1 MASRSQFEGFPPPKS
16 TLQRFILNACDPIS
30 NYEPNL
36 ALNLEVVDLINS
48 KKGNAPREA
57 ASTLVQL
64 INHRNPNVSLLALGL
79 LDICVKNCGY
89 PFHLQI
95 STKEF
100 LNELVRRFPERPP
113 IRPSRVQSKILEAI
127 EEWRG
132 TICQT
137 SRYKEDLGF
146 IRDMHRLLLYKGYM
160 FPEVR
165 REDAAVLNPS
175 DVCWPIALHFVITV
189 LTIAELTISR
199 GDGSR
204 RACRP
209 VCETPR
215 ADTKR
220 NSSGS
225 ARSQSPHEGHGWL

>member
-1 MASRSQFEGFPPPKS
+1 MFYLPLK
-16 TLQRFILNACDPIS
+16 I
-30 NYEPNL
+30 
-36 ALNLEVVDLINS
+36 VDIDET
-48 KKGNAPREA
+48 K
-57 ASTLVQL
+57 
-64 INHRNPNVSLLALGL
+64 L

-113 IRPSRVQSKILEAI
+113 IRPSRVQSRILESI
-127 EEWRG
+127 EEWRQ

-175 DVCWPIALHFVITV
+175 DV
-189 LTIAELTISR
+189 R
-199 GDGSR
+199 
-204 RACRP
+204 CR
-209 VCETPR
+209 
-215 ADTKR
+215 
-220 NSSGS
+220 
-225 ARSQSPHEGHGWL
+225 L

>member
-1 MASRSQFEGFPPPKS
+1 MEAASARMASRSQFEGFAPPKS
-16 TLQRFILNACDPIS
+16 TLQRFIFNACDPIS

-36 ALNLEVVDLINS
+36 ALNLEIVDLINS
-48 KKGNAPREA
+48 KKGSAPREA
-57 ASTLVQL
+57 ASTIVQL
-64 INHRNPNVSLLALGL
+64 INHRNPNVALLALSL

-113 IRPSRVQSKILEAI
+113 LRASRVQNKILEAI
-127 EEWRG
+127 EEWRS

-137 SRYKEDLGF
+137 SRYKDDLGF

-165 REDAAVLNPS
+165 RDDAAVLNPS
-175 DVCWPIALHFVITV
+175 DVGNPVV
-189 LTIAELTISR
+189 LVTGADRNRISNL
-199 GDGSR
+199 
-204 RACRP
+204 
-209 VCETPR
+209 PR
-215 ADTKR
+215 KW
-220 NSSGS
+220 NVKS
-225 ARSQSPHEGHGWL
+225 AKLNQPNYRS

>member
-1 MASRSQFEGFPPPKS
+1 MEAASARAAARDRWNEFGRAPSQ
-16 TLQRFILNACDPIS
+16 LARFVQAACSPE

-36 ALNLEVVDLINS
+36 ALNLEIADLINS
-48 KKGNAPREA
+48 KKAGAPREA
-57 ASTLVQL
+57 ATAIVGF
-64 INHRNPNVSLLALGL
+64 INHRNPNVALLAISL

-113 IRPSRVQSKILEAI
+113 MRPTRVQAKILEAI

-132 TICQT
+132 TICET

-146 IRDMHRLLLYKGYM
+146 IRDMHRLLSYKGYA

-175 DVCWPIALHFVITV
+175 DVSAIMCTTLHV
-189 LTIAELTISR
+189 LVLMISE
-199 GDGSR
+199 SQIR
-204 RACRP
+204 R
-209 VCETPR
+209 
-215 ADTKR
+215 R
-220 NSSGS
+220 NG
-225 ARSQSPHEGHGWL
+225 GGGT

>member
-1 MASRSQFEGFPPPKS
+1 MTLHTFTERAYSPLDQALHLHRAEMEAASARYAARDRFAYPMEPATTP
-16 TLQRFILNACDPIS
+16 LQRYIQNACSPE
-30 NYEPNL
+30 NFEPNL
-36 ALNLEVVDLINS
+36 ALCLEIADLINA

-57 ASTLVQL
+57 AISIVQY
-64 INHRNPNVSLLALGL
+64 INHRNPNVSLLALSL

-113 IRPSRVQSKILEAI
+113 IRTTRVQNRILELI
-127 EEWRG
+127 EEWRQ

-137 SRYKEDLGF
+137 SKYREDLGF
-146 IRDMHRLLLYKGYM
+146 IRDMHRLLTYKGYV

-175 DVCWPIALHFVITV
+175 DVSLPS
-189 LTIAELTISR
+189 SR
-199 GDGSR
+199 G
-204 RACRP
+204 
-209 VCETPR
+209 VPR
-215 ADTKR
+215 CI
-220 NSSGS
+220 
-225 ARSQSPHEGHGWL
+225 

>member
-1 MASRSQFEGFPPPKS
+1 MEATSARMASRNQFDGFSPPRS
-16 TLQRFILNACDPIS
+16 NLQRFIFNACDPIA
-30 NYEPNL
+30 NIEPNL

-57 ASTLVQL
+57 AVTIVQL
-64 INHRNPNVSLLALGL
+64 INHRNPNVSMLALSL

-113 IRPSRVQSKILEAI
+113 IRPSRVQGKILEAI
-127 EEWRG
+127 EEWRQ

-137 SRYKEDLGF
+137 SRYKDDLGF

-165 REDAAVLNPS
+165 QEDAAVLNPS
-175 DVCWPIALHFVITV
+175 DVCIIVF
-189 LTIAELTISR
+189 S
-199 GDGSR
+199 
-204 RACRP
+204 
-209 VCETPR
+209 
-215 ADTKR
+215 
-220 NSSGS
+220 
-225 ARSQSPHEGHGWL
+225 

>member
-1 MASRSQFEGFPPPKS
+1 MLGKPARSSSRYCQLDQSP
-16 TLQRFILNACDPIS
+16 
-30 NYEPNL
+30 EPQCL
-36 ALNLEVVDLINS
+36 VTSAHSMPFVCLVAGEELELI
-48 KKGNAPREA
+48 RW
-57 ASTLVQL
+57 Q
-64 INHRNPNVSLLALGL
+64 L

-113 IRPSRVQSKILEAI
+113 IRPSRVQHRILEAL
-127 EEWRG
+127 EEWRQ

-137 SRYKEDLGF
+137 SKYKDDLGF

-175 DVCWPIALHFVITV
+175 DVC
-189 LTIAELTISR
+189 
-199 GDGSR
+199 R
-204 RACRP
+204 R
-209 VCETPR
+209 
-215 ADTKR
+215 
-220 NSSGS
+220 
-225 ARSQSPHEGHGWL
+225 